1 MKLPVQPY
9 GGLCYRRPA
18 GGAGRV
24 SVTENAPKPRLTVV
38 PADEPSNEAG
48 TGPLPVTVILKSE
61 GAIVQMEG
69 SSHITCFTTLSVA
82 CPCPYTEPVCSAAV
96 ILFQIASVLSVWLS
110 SKFWI

>member
-1 MKLPVQPY
+1 MELV
-9 GGLCYRRPA
+9 CSRRPA

-24 SVTENAPKPRLTVV
+24 SVTENAPRPRLTVV

-48 TGPLPVTVILKSE
+48 TGLLPVTVILKSE

-82 CPCPYTEPVCSAAV
+82 
-96 ILFQIASVLSVWLS
+96 SVLSV
-110 SKFWI
+110 